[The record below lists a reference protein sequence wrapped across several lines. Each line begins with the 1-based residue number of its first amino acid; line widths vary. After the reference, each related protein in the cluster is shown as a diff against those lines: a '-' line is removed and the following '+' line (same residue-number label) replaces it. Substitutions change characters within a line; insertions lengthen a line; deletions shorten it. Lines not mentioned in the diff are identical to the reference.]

1 MNSKNKIHVVIDAL
15 GGWKRAFALI
25 KPSTSTTVMILTL
38 VTLVIFFPENQ
49 WGWEDGEPT
58 SPPARTTSTTT
69 PSTADTDPEPVQTQ
83 APTQTSTQPETV
95 ETPAETENTNTWQ
108 TPTYDGSDS
117 TQYTEQTSTPQ
128 QQQPQ
133 ETTTPTQ
140 QVETATPT
148 QQPQQPTG
156 EQNTPLNPAWPLPAP
171 SGEEAPST

>member
-38 VTLVIFFPENQ
+38 VTLVVFFPGNQ

-69 PSTADTDPEPVQTQ
+69 PPAKDPEPEQTQ
-83 APTQTSTQPETV
+83 APTQTTTQPETV
-95 ETPAETENTNTWQ
+95 ETPIETANTNTWQ

-117 TQYTEQTSTPQ
+117 TKYTEQTSRFISWIKRPIKNHFTKGKTWKTRSYQVPQ
-128 QQQPQ
+128 L
-133 ETTTPTQ
+133 TTRT
-140 QVETATPT
+140 
-148 QQPQQPTG
+148 
-156 EQNTPLNPAWPLPAP
+156 
-171 SGEEAPST
+171 SEEVLS